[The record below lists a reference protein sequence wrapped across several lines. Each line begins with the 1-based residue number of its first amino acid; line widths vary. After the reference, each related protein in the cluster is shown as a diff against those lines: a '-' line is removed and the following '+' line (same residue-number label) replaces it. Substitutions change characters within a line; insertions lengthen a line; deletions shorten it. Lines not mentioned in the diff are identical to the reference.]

1 MYQGQCA
8 IIYGAMRGVSTA
20 EDGRMFCRFCRVAGA
35 LAGVAL
41 LILSTDN
48 APAWAV
54 DPAPVMSSNLLVNPD
69 AEFGDPSLS
78 GYSSVTVPGWTVTGT
93 PTVIKYGTLRRLP
106 WPLGSPGPTLPA
118 FLGFPRPQNGP
129 PDGAVQFFGGGNVA
143 TASLTQTVDLSGAAP
158 QINTGTVPYR
168 LSGWLG
174 GFLEDPSAASVT
186 VTFLAADQSQLGTG
200 KIGPVG
206 VLKRRLKTALL
217 QRETSGMIPAGT
229 RSARVV
235 VTLKDSNPV
244 IGNYNNAYADNI
256 SFTVGAPLP
265 PPPPPTPPASKVGPL
280 DHVFMIYLEN
290 HGVKDIVGSRNAPYI
305 NGLINNY
312 GYGSNYFAQTHPS
325 LPNYYPILGG
335 SDFGFNYNC
344 AMDCFDAPNL
354 ADNIESAGKGWA
366 AYEQSMPAPCFTQS
380 AGPYTPGELP
390 FLAFHDIVSNPAR
403 CQAHVL
409 PLQRMATDL
418 ASTATTPNY
427 VWFAADE
434 NHNMEG
440 PVNIAFILSLLTNHQ
455 YNIKAGDQF
464 LADTLPTI
472 LNSPAF
478 QTQRSA
484 IFIAWDEDYDN
495 LSLGIGNEGN
505 HVPMIVI
512 PSPNSG
518 MRQGHIVATNYN
530 SHYSLLRTIEDSL
543 QLPRLTNNDKYAQP
557 MNEYWS

>member
-1 MYQGQCA
+1 
-8 IIYGAMRGVSTA
+8 
-20 EDGRMFCRFCRVAGA
+20 MFCRSCRAAGA

-41 LILSTDN
+41 LVFSTDT
-48 APAWAV
+48 APASAV
-54 DPAPVMSSNLLVNPD
+54 EPFQIQSPNLLVNPG

-78 GYSSVTVPGWTVTGT
+78 GYSSVSIPGWTVTGT

-118 FLGFPRPQNGP
+118 ALGFPRSQNGP
-129 PDGAVQFFGGGNVA
+129 PDGGVQLFGGGNVA
-143 TASLTQTVDLSGAAP
+143 TATLTQTVDLSGAASN
-158 QINTGTVPYR
+158 IDTGTVPYT

-186 VTFLAADQSQLGTG
+186 VAFLAADQSQLSTG
-200 KIGPVG
+200 KIGPVT
-206 VLKRRLKTALL
+206 VLDRRLRTALL
-217 QRETSGMIPAGT
+217 ERDTTGTIPAGS

-244 IGNYNNAYADNI
+244 IGNYNNAYADNV
-256 SFTVGAPLP
+256 SFTVGAALP
-265 PPPPPTPPASKVGPL
+265 APPPPTPPVSKVGAL

-305 NGLINNY
+305 NGLIDNY

-335 SDFGFNYNC
+335 SDFGFNFNC
-344 AMDCFDAPNL
+344 EMDCFDEPNL
-354 ADNIESAGKGWA
+354 ADNIERAGKGWA
-366 AYEQSMPAPCFTQS
+366 SYEQSMPSPCFTQS
-380 AGPYTPGELP
+380 SGPYSPGELP
-390 FLAFHDIVSNPAR
+390 FLAFHDIVSNTAR

-409 PLQRMATDL
+409 PLTRMATDL
-418 ASTATTPNY
+418 ASTSTTPNY
-427 VWFAADE
+427 AWFAADE
-434 NHNMEG
+434 DHNMEG
-440 PVNIAFILSLLTNHQ
+440 PINIAFILSLLTNHQ

-472 LNSPAF
+472 LDSPAF

-484 IFIAWDEDYDN
+484 IFITWDEDYDN

-518 MRQGHIVATNYN
+518 MRQGHIVAVNYN
-530 SHYSLLRTIEDSL
+530 NHYSLLRTIEDAL
-543 QLPRLTNNDKYAQP
+543 QLPRLTNNDRFAQP
-557 MNEYWS
+557 MNEYWP

>member
-1 MYQGQCA
+1 MLTRFRRVTGAVSAVAMLA
-8 IIYGAMRGVSTA
+8 ISPNT
-20 EDGRMFCRFCRVAGA
+20 
-35 LAGVAL
+35 
-41 LILSTDN
+41 
-48 APAWAV
+48 APASAAAIES
-54 DPAPVMSSNLLVNPD
+54 PNLLVNSG

-78 GYSSVTVPGWTVTGT
+78 GYSSVSIPGWTVTGT

-118 FLGFPRPQNGP
+118 ALGFPRSPNGP

-143 TASLTQTVDLSGAAP
+143 TATLTQTVDLSGPMAAA
-158 QINTGTVPYR
+158 QIDTGTVPYR

-186 VTFLAADQSQLGTG
+186 VAFLAADQQSQLGTG
-200 KIGPVG
+200 KIGPVT
-206 VLKRRLKTALL
+206 VLERRLKTVLL
-217 QRETSGMIPAGT
+217 ERETTGTIPVGT

-244 IGNYNNAYADNI
+244 IGNYNNAYADNV
-256 SFTVGAPLP
+256 SFTVGIPLP
-265 PPPPPTPPASKVGPL
+265 APPPPTPPASKVGPL

-290 HGVKDIVGSRNAPYI
+290 HGVKDIVGSPNAPYI
-305 NGLINNY
+305 NGLIDNY

-335 SDFGFNYNC
+335 SDFGFNFNC
-344 AMDCFDAPNL
+344 ALDCFDEPNL
-354 ADNIESAGKGWA
+354 ADNIERAGKGWA
-366 AYEQSMPAPCFTQS
+366 SYEQSMPSPCFTQS
-380 AGPYTPGELP
+380 SGPYTPGELP
-390 FLAFHDIVSNPAR
+390 FLAFHDIVSNTAR

-418 ASTATTPNY
+418 ASTSTTPNY
-427 VWFAADE
+427 VWWAADE

-440 PVNIAFILSLLTNHQ
+440 PINIEFILSLLTNHQ

-472 LNSPAF
+472 LDSPAF
-478 QTQRSA
+478 LTQRTA
-484 IFIAWDEDYDN
+484 IFITWDEDYDN

-505 HVPMIVI
+505 HIPMIVI

-518 MRQGHIVATNYN
+518 MRQGHLVAGNYN
-530 SHYSLLRTIEDSL
+530 NHYSLLRTIEDSL
-543 QLPRLTNNDKYAQP
+543 GLPRLTNNDRFAQP
-557 MNEYWS
+557 MNNYWP

>member
-1 MYQGQCA
+1 MLTRFRRVT
-8 IIYGAMRGVSTA
+8 GAVSA
-20 EDGRMFCRFCRVAGA
+20 VAM
-35 LAGVAL
+35 LAM
-41 LILSTDN
+41 SPNT
-48 APAWAV
+48 APASAAAIES
-54 DPAPVMSSNLLVNPD
+54 PNLLVNSG

-78 GYSSVTVPGWTVTGT
+78 GYSSVSIPGWTVTGT

-118 FLGFPRPQNGP
+118 ALGFPRSQNGP
-129 PDGAVQFFGGGNVA
+129 PDGAIQFFGGGNVA
-143 TASLTQTVDLSGAAP
+143 TATLTQTVDLSGPMAAA
-158 QINTGTVPYR
+158 QIDTGTVPYR

-186 VTFLAADQSQLGTG
+186 VAFLAADQQSQLGTG
-200 KIGPVG
+200 KIGPVT
-206 VLKRRLKTALL
+206 VLERRLKTVLL
-217 QRETSGMIPAGT
+217 ERETTGTIPVGT

-265 PPPPPTPPASKVGPL
+265 APPPPTPPASKVGPL

-312 GYGSNYFAQTHPS
+312 GYGSNYYAQTHPS

-335 SDFGFNYNC
+335 SDFGFNFNC
-344 AMDCFDAPNL
+344 ELDCFDEPNL
-354 ADNIESAGKGWA
+354 VDNIERAGKGWA
-366 AYEQSMPAPCFTQS
+366 SYEQSMPSPCFTQS
-380 AGPYTPGELP
+380 AGPYSPGELP
-390 FLAFHDIVSNPAR
+390 FLAFHDIVSNTAR

-409 PLQRMATDL
+409 PLERMATDL
-418 ASTATTPNY
+418 ASPSTTPNY
-427 VWFAADE
+427 VWWAADE

-440 PVNIAFILSLLTNHQ
+440 PINLQFILSLLTTHQ

-478 QTQRSA
+478 LTQRSA
-484 IFIAWDEDYDN
+484 IFITWDEDYDN

-518 MRQGHIVATNYN
+518 MRQGHLVAGNYN
-530 SHYSLLRTIEDSL
+530 NHYSLLRTIEDSL
-543 QLPRLTNNDKYAQP
+543 VLPRLTNNDRFAQP
-557 MNEYWS
+557 MNDYWP

>member
-1 MYQGQCA
+1 
-8 IIYGAMRGVSTA
+8 
-20 EDGRMFCRFCRVAGA
+20 MFCRFCRVAGA

-41 LILSTDN
+41 LIFSTDN
-48 APAWAV
+48 APARAV
-54 DPAPVMSSNLLVNPD
+54 DPAPMMSTNLLVNPG

-93 PTVIKYGTLRRLP
+93 PTVIKYGTARRLP

-118 FLGFPRPQNGP
+118 LLGFPRSQNGP

-143 TASLTQTVDLSGAAP
+143 TSTLTQTVDLSGAAG
-158 QINTGTVPYR
+158 QIDHGAVPYT

-174 GFLEDPSAASVT
+174 GFLEDPSEASVT
-186 VTFLAADQSQLGTG
+186 VAFLAADQSPLGAG
-200 KIGPVG
+200 KIGPVT
-206 VLKRRLKTALL
+206 VLDRRLKTELL
-217 QRETSGMIPAGT
+217 ARETTGTIPAGT

-235 VTLKDSNPV
+235 VTLKDCNPV

-256 SFTVGAPLP
+256 SLTVGAPLP
-265 PPPPPTPPASKVGPL
+265 PPPPPTPPASKVGGL

-335 SDFGFNYNC
+335 TDFGFNYNC
-344 AMDCFDAPNL
+344 ELDCFDAPNL
-354 ADNIESAGKGWA
+354 ADNIEGATKTWA
-366 AYEQSMPAPCFTQS
+366 SYEQSMPAPCFTQTS
-380 AGPYTPGELP
+380 GPYSPGELP
-390 FLAFHDIVSNPAR
+390 FLAFHDIVSNTAR

-418 ASTATTPNY
+418 ASPSTTPNY
-427 VWFAADE
+427 AWIAADE

-440 PVNIAFILSLLTNHQ
+440 PVNLEFILSLLTNHQ

-464 LADTLPTI
+464 LADTLPAI

-478 QTQRSA
+478 RTQRSA
-484 IFIAWDEDYDN
+484 IFITWDEDYNN

-512 PSPNSG
+512 PSPSSQ
-518 MRQGHIVATNYN
+518 MRQGHIVAANYN
-530 SHYSLLRTIEDSL
+530 NHYSLLRTIEESL
-543 QLPRLTNNDKYAQP
+543 QLVPRLTNNDKFAQP
-557 MNEYWS
+557 MNEYWQ